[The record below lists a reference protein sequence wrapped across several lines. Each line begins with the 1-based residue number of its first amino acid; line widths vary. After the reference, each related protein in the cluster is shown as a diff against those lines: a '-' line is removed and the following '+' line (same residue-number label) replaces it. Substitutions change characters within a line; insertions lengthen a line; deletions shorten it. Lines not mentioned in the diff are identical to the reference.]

1 MKYWENNM
9 PYRSRIQ
16 TLTESHRLIDEQ
28 ITTMEK
34 NNADE
39 FKISEMKKKKLQY
52 KDELRRL
59 ERLQWENDHDTHDF
73 NDDR

>member
-1 MKYWENNM
+1 M

-59 ERLQWENDHDTHDF
+59 ERLQWEHDHDTHDF